1 MPFFEAIRLALQTIR
16 AQKLKSA
23 FSIIGVFIGVMF
35 LIAVVSVVQGMNRY
49 MTDKFAGTILGV
61 NTFRLRQFPDVQLGN
76 VTDSTWRVW
85 RRRPRVSYEDAQA
98 VMRGV
103 TVPVLAAWESS
114 TRTTLV
120 AGRKQAKDVEVTAAT
135 ELYFDIR
142 ALPVE
147 QGRPFTGQEV
157 QAGVPVLV
165 LGHELA
171 DKLFE
176 GQDPIGREVRI
187 FGLPYRVI
195 GVVEKQGN
203 LFGLSLDKFAVAPA
217 SAPLKSYV
225 SEPRVV
231 DAVAMKA
238 RSQPEM
244 RAAMAQ
250 AEAIMRSRR
259 HLRPREPN
267 DFALE
272 TADEVLDFWGK
283 ISRVLFVALP
293 GLVAISLVVGGI
305 VIMNIMLMAVAERT
319 REIGIRKSLGARRR
333 DILRQFLVE
342 AATLATA
349 GATGGVVLGIGL
361 AGAVASLTPLP
372 AAVAP
377 WSILVGVVL
386 GGAVGV
392 TVVMVIAAMISGIN
406 RSVSSVIESI
416 APRTF
421 LVWRFFQ
428 AGVNVSDGSDES
440 SPWRRNPEIV
450 ELEADRIAVLPSV
463 RYVTRRDE
471 SSATVEYGD
480 RRLESVNVS
489 GLSAQWVEV
498 NGGDVHPGRT
508 FTRLEDVANDA
519 VAVINT
525 KLEEQLFRGRDPIG
539 QTIHVGGTPFK
550 VIGVYVPPPSLFS
563 GTTPPFVGIPHG
575 AFVKHVP
582 YRRGWMRLAVA
593 PGPAY
598 TQQQAMDEVVA
609 TLRSLRGL
617 KPGQENNFS
626 IVTQDKL
633 LDSWNKVTGMFFLV
647 MLVLSSIALMVGGVG
662 VVAIMMISVTE
673 RTREIGVRKALGATR
688 RAILWQFLVEAST
701 LTLVGGAV
709 GMLAGGLVAFGV
721 ASLTPI
727 PAHVPLWSVVAALA
741 ASALTGIG
749 FGLYPASKAARLDP
763 VEALR
768 YE

>member
-1 MPFFEAIRLALQTIR
+1 
-16 AQKLKSA
+16 
-23 FSIIGVFIGVMF
+23 SIIGVFIGVMF

-61 NTFRLRQFPDVQLGN
+61 NTFLLRQFPDVQLGN

-120 AGRKQAKDVEVTAAT
+120 AGRKQAKDVAVTAAT

-244 RAAMAQ
+244 RAALAQ

-259 HLRPREPN
+259 HLRPREPAAGPGRGH
-267 DFALE
+267 DARHRRGRRGRRPGHRTGERGGCADPGPRRGRALV
-272 TADEVLDFWGK
+272 D
-283 ISRVLFVALP
+283 
-293 GLVAISLVVGGI
+293 
-305 VIMNIMLMAVAERT
+305 
-319 REIGIRKSLGARRR
+319 LGRRRARRR
-333 DILRQFLVE
+333 RGGRRRRVPREPRRATRPHRRPATRDMTGLFEGVGIALDSLRGNKRRAALTIL
-342 AATLATA
+342 
-349 GATGGVVLGIGL
+349 GVAIG
-361 AGAVASLTPLP
+361 VM
-372 AAVAP
+372 
-377 WSILVGVVL
+377 
-386 GGAVGV
+386 
-392 TVVMVIAAMISGIN
+392 VVMLIAAMISGIN
-406 RSVSSVIESI
+406 QSVSNVIESI

-450 ELEADRIAVLPSV
+450 EVEADRIALLPSV

-471 SSATVEYGD
+471 SSVTVEYGD
-480 RRLESVNVS
+480 RRLESVEVS

-508 FTRLEDVANDA
+508 FTRLEDLANDA

-539 QTIHVGGTPFK
+539 QTIHG
-550 VIGVYVPPPSLFS
+550 
-563 GTTPPFVGIPHG
+563 
-575 AFVKHVP
+575 
-582 YRRGWMRLAVA
+582 
-593 PGPAY
+593 
-598 TQQQAMDEVVA
+598 
-609 TLRSLRGL
+609 
-617 KPGQENNFS
+617 
-626 IVTQDKL
+626 
-633 LDSWNKVTGMFFLV
+633 
-647 MLVLSSIALMVGGVG
+647 
-662 VVAIMMISVTE
+662 
-673 RTREIGVRKALGATR
+673 
-688 RAILWQFLVEAST
+688 
-701 LTLVGGAV
+701 
-709 GMLAGGLVAFGV
+709 
-721 ASLTPI
+721 
-727 PAHVPLWSVVAALA
+727 
-741 ASALTGIG
+741 
-749 FGLYPASKAARLDP
+749 
-763 VEALR
+763 
-768 YE
+768 

>member
-1 MPFFEAIRLALQTIR
+1 MAFLEAVRLALQTIR

-120 AGRKQAKDVEVTAAT
+120 AGRKQAKDVAVTAAT

-238 RSQPEM
+238 RSQ
-244 RAAMAQ
+244 
-250 AEAIMRSRR
+250 AEAIMRNRR
-259 HLRPREPN
+259 HLRPRQPN

-293 GLVAISLVVGGI
+293 GLVAVSLVVGGI

-342 AATLATA
+342 ATTLATV
-349 GATGGVVLGIGL
+349 GAAGGVAVGL
-361 AGAVASLTPLP
+361 ALAAVVAATTPLP

-377 WSILVGVVL
+377 WSVLVGVVL
-386 GGAVGV
+386 G
-392 TVVMVIAAMISGIN
+392 
-406 RSVSSVIESI
+406 
-416 APRTF
+416 
-421 LVWRFFQ
+421 
-428 AGVNVSDGSDES
+428 AGV
-440 SPWRRNPEIV
+440 
-450 ELEADRIAVLPSV
+450 
-463 RYVTRRDE
+463 
-471 SSATVEYGD
+471 
-480 RRLESVNVS
+480 
-489 GLSAQWVEV
+489 
-498 NGGDVHPGRT
+498 
-508 FTRLEDVANDA
+508 
-519 VAVINT
+519 
-525 KLEEQLFRGRDPIG
+525 
-539 QTIHVGGTPFK
+539 
-550 VIGVYVPPPSLFS
+550 
-563 GTTPPFVGIPHG
+563 GI
-575 AFVKHVP
+575 
-582 YRRGWMRLAVA
+582 
-593 PGPAY
+593 
-598 TQQQAMDEVVA
+598 
-609 TLRSLRGL
+609 
-617 KPGQENNFS
+617 
-626 IVTQDKL
+626 
-633 LDSWNKVTGMFFLV
+633 
-647 MLVLSSIALMVGGVG
+647 
-662 VVAIMMISVTE
+662 
-673 RTREIGVRKALGATR
+673 
-688 RAILWQFLVEAST
+688 
-701 LTLVGGAV
+701 
-709 GMLAGGLVAFGV
+709 LAGV
-721 ASLTPI
+721 
-727 PAHVPLWSVVAALA
+727 
-741 ASALTGIG
+741 
-749 FGLYPASKAARLDP
+749 YPASRAARLDP
-763 VEALR
+763 IAALR
-768 YE
+768 RET